1 MEGVKTALRTLRDFY
16 KSSGV
21 QVAGERKGAAGGI
34 IGRLQ
39 DVEADMA
46 MSFSTIVRL

>member
-21 QVAGERKGAAGGI
+21 QAVPLK
-34 IGRLQ
+34 LS
-39 DVEADMA
+39 
-46 MSFSTIVRL
+46 SFMLGSSGSF